1 MDKFITWLGN
11 KNVISVHSFTLY
23 VTLWMTY
30 HAYVWAGDFAF
41 HTDKAGLEVALIIG
55 AVTAPITYLQK
66 VVFDTY
72 SNSRNTNET

>member
-1 MDKFITWLGN
+1 MNTLLAWVSS
-11 KNVISVHSFTLY
+11 KNFISVHSFTLY

-72 SNSRNTNET
+72 SSSRNSDET